1 MSFSDAVSLVLHIT
15 PLDCGGY
22 CDEASASSD
31 AVTIRAKIQL
41 TQRGITVPIAPAATE
56 PPSLYL
62 LSRPCLLE
70 LETSE
75 QRPALTSQGLCP

>member
-1 MSFSDAVSLVLHIT
+1 MQI
-15 PLDCGGY
+15 
-22 CDEASASSD
+22 
-31 AVTIRAKIQL
+31 

-75 QRPALTSQGLCP
+75 QTPTLNPHSPTPLPAQTPPRFPPSRLFGRLPPCTPARQ

>member
-1 MSFSDAVSLVLHIT
+1 MQI
-15 PLDCGGY
+15 
-22 CDEASASSD
+22 
-31 AVTIRAKIQL
+31 

-70 LETSE
+70 LETSK
-75 QRPALTSQGLCP
+75 QTPALNSP